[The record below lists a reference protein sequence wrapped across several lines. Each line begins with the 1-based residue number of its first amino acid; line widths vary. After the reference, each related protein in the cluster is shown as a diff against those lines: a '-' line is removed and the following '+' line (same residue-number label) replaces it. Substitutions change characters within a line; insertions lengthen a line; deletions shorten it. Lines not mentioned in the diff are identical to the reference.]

1 MKILTSELSS
11 LLHNEGASLVGF
23 GDISALDYQGFTS
36 CVALAVK
43 IPAKVI
49 AGIKNGPTRDYF
61 DSYHELNARL
71 NALAELVA
79 KYLSDRG
86 HRALPQTTTTVVES
100 PGYRTPVPHKTCAT
114 RAGLGWIGKSALLVT
129 EEYGPALRLSSV
141 LTDAE
146 FDSVSEPINVSRC
159 GSCTACASACPGH
172 AINGALWDVNA
183 PRESL
188 VDVEACRSAARA
200 LAWERLHER
209 ITLCGKCIEVCPYT
223 RAYLKKENML

>member
-36 CVALAVK
+36 CVALAVM

-49 AGIKNGPTRDYF
+49 AGIKNGPARDYF

-71 NALAELVA
+71 NALAELAA

-114 RAGLGWIGKSALLVT
+114 RAGLGWIGKSTLLVT
-129 EEYGPALRLSSV
+129 EEYGPAVRLSSV

-159 GSCTACASACPGH
+159 GSCTACASACPGQ
-172 AINGALWDVNA
+172 AIKGALWDVNA
-183 PRESL
+183 PLESL
-188 VDVEACRSAARA
+188 VDVEDCRKAARA
-200 LAWERLHER
+200 LAADMIGEQ
-209 ITLCGKCIEVCPYT
+209 ITLCGKCIETCPYT
-223 RAYLKKENML
+223 RAYLKKENVL

>member
-71 NALAELVA
+71 NALAELAA

-159 GSCTACASACPGH
+159 GSCTACASACPGQ
-172 AINGALWDVNA
+172 AIKGALWDVNA

-188 VDVEACRSAARA
+188 VDVEACRKAARA
-200 LAWERLHER
+200 LAADMIGEQ
-209 ITLCGKCIEVCPYT
+209 ITLCGKCIETCPYT
-223 RAYLKKENML
+223 RAYLKKENVL

>member
-71 NALAELVA
+71 NALAELTA
-79 KYLSDRG
+79 KYLSDHG

-129 EEYGPALRLSSV
+129 EEYGPAPRLSSV

-146 FDSVSEPINVSRC
+146 FDSVSQPIDHSRC
-159 GSCTACASACPGH
+159 GSCTACASACPGQ
-172 AINGALWDVNA
+172 AIKGALWDVNA

-188 VDVEACRSAARA
+188 VDVEACRKAARA
-200 LAWERLHER
+200 LAADMIGEQ
-209 ITLCGKCIEVCPYT
+209 ITLCGKCIETCPYT
-223 RAYLKKENML
+223 RAYLKKENVL

>member
-71 NALAELVA
+71 NALAELAA
-79 KYLSDRG
+79 KYLSDHG

-114 RAGLGWIGKSALLVT
+114 RAGLGWIGKSTLLVT
-129 EEYGPALRLSSV
+129 EEYGPAVRLSSV

-159 GSCTACASACPGH
+159 GSCTACASACPGQ
-172 AINGALWDVNA
+172 AIKGALWDVNA
-183 PRESL
+183 PLESL
-188 VDVEACRSAARA
+188 VDVEDCRKAARA
-200 LAWERLHER
+200 LAADMIGEQ
-209 ITLCGKCIEVCPYT
+209 ITLCGKCIETCPYT
-223 RAYLKKENML
+223 RAYLKKENVL

>member
-71 NALAELVA
+71 NALAELAA
-79 KYLSDRG
+79 KYLSDHG

-159 GSCTACASACPGH
+159 GSCTACASACPGQ
-172 AINGALWDVNA
+172 AIKGALWDVNA

-188 VDVEACRSAARA
+188 VDVEACRKAARA
-200 LAWERLHER
+200 LAADMIGEQ
-209 ITLCGKCIEVCPYT
+209 ITLCGKCIETCPYT
-223 RAYLKKENML
+223 RAYLKKENVL

>member
-36 CVALAVK
+36 CVALAVM

-71 NALAELVA
+71 NALAELAA
-79 KYLSDRG
+79 KYLSDHG

-114 RAGLGWIGKSALLVT
+114 RAGLGWIGKSTLLVT
-129 EEYGPALRLSSV
+129 EEYGPAVRLSSV

-159 GSCTACASACPGH
+159 GSCTACASACPGQ
-172 AINGALWDVNA
+172 AIKGALWDVNA
-183 PRESL
+183 PLESL
-188 VDVEACRSAARA
+188 VDVEDCRKAARA
-200 LAWERLHER
+200 LAADMIGEQ
-209 ITLCGKCIEVCPYT
+209 ITLCGKCIETCPYT
-223 RAYLKKENML
+223 RAYLKKENVL

>member
-36 CVALAVK
+36 CVALAVM

-71 NALAELVA
+71 NALAELAA

-114 RAGLGWIGKSALLVT
+114 RAGLGWIGKSTLLVT
-129 EEYGPALRLSSV
+129 EEYGPAVRLSSV

-159 GSCTACASACPGH
+159 GSCTACASACPGQ
-172 AINGALWDVNA
+172 AIKGALWDVNA
-183 PRESL
+183 PLESL
-188 VDVEACRSAARA
+188 VDVEDCRKAARA
-200 LAWERLHER
+200 LAADMIGEQ
-209 ITLCGKCIEVCPYT
+209 ITLCGKCIETCPYT
-223 RAYLKKENML
+223 RAYLKKENVL

>member
-100 PGYRTPVPHKTCAT
+100 PGYRTPAPHKTCAT

-188 VDVEACRSAARA
+188 VDVEACRKAARA
-200 LAWERLHER
+200 LAWERIEEH
-209 ITLCGKCIEVCPYT
+209 ITLCGKCIEICPHT
-223 RAYLKKENML
+223 RTYLKKENVL

>member
-71 NALAELVA
+71 NALAELAA
-79 KYLSDRG
+79 KYLSDHG

-188 VDVEACRSAARA
+188 VDVEACRKAARA
-200 LAWERLHER
+200 LAADMIGEQ
-209 ITLCGKCIEVCPYT
+209 ITLCGKCIETCPYT
-223 RAYLKKENML
+223 RAYLKKENVL

>member
-71 NALAELVA
+71 NALAELAA

-114 RAGLGWIGKSALLVT
+114 RAGLGWIGKSTLLVT
-129 EEYGPALRLSSV
+129 EEYGPAVRLSSV

-159 GSCTACASACPGH
+159 GSCTACASACPGQ
-172 AINGALWDVNA
+172 AIKGALWDVNA
-183 PRESL
+183 PRESR
-188 VDVEACRSAARA
+188 VDVEACRKAARA
-200 LAWERLHER
+200 LAADMIGEQ
-209 ITLCGKCIEVCPYT
+209 ITLCGKCIETCPYT
-223 RAYLKKENML
+223 RAYLKKENVL

>member
-36 CVALAVK
+36 CVALAVM

-71 NALAELVA
+71 NALAELAA

-86 HRALPQTTTTVVES
+86 HRALPQTTTTLVES

-114 RAGLGWIGKSALLVT
+114 RAGLGWIGKSTLLVT
-129 EEYGPALRLSSV
+129 EEYGPAVRLSSV

-159 GSCTACASACPGH
+159 GSCTACASACPGQ
-172 AINGALWDVNA
+172 AIKGALWDVNA
-183 PRESL
+183 PLESL
-188 VDVEACRSAARA
+188 VDVEDCRKAARA
-200 LAWERLHER
+200 LAADMIGEQ
-209 ITLCGKCIEVCPYT
+209 ITLCGKCIETCPYT
-223 RAYLKKENML
+223 RAYLKKENVL